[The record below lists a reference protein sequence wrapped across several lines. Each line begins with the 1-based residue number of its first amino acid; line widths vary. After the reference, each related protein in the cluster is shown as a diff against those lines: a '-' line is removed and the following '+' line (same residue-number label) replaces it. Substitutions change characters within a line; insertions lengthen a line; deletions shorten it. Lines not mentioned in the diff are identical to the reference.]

1 MAKAKNL
8 MILGTGSD
16 VGKSILVAGLC
27 RILKQ
32 DGYRV
37 APFKAQNMALNSFIT
52 PEGGEMGRAQ
62 VVQAEAAGIEPHVDM
77 NPILLKPTSNVG
89 SQVILHGKVLGNF
102 TAAEYY
108 QKKSDLVTQVM
119 ESYRRLEA
127 QYQVLVLEG
136 AGSAAEINLKD
147 KDLVNFSM
155 AERVKAPVL
164 LVADIDRGGV
174 FASIVGH
181 MELFTP
187 AERDL
192 VKGLI
197 INKFRGDPSLLL
209 SGVEFLET
217 RTGKPVLGLVHYFT
231 DIHIPEEDSV
241 ALDLKMRAP
250 KERPQEQVRVGVIR
264 LPHISNY
271 TDFDSLEQEPAVSLT
286 YFTAPE
292 QVFDMDLVILPGS
305 KNTLNDLRYLH
316 NQGIAEAIISFHA
329 RGGTVVGI
337 CGGYQMLGQKVLD
350 PMRVESDLQEITG
363 LGLLDMETELLGEKV
378 TTQVRARLLWPEL
391 ADSADQV
398 HGYEIHMGQ
407 SRVLG
412 PATPLLEIVE
422 RNGKP
427 VQVKDGLISSD
438 GRVWGSYL
446 HGLFDNDG
454 LRHRLISRLMSVDD
468 VELTKERLGSF
479 RRWKEEQY
487 DKLASHLRNHLDMD
501 RIYQIIGIASHHK

>member
-1 MAKAKNL
+1 MARAKNL

-32 DGYRV
+32 DGHRV

-62 VVQAEAAGIEPHVDM
+62 VVQAEAASIEPHVDM

-102 TAAEYY
+102 TAEEYY
-108 QKKSDLVTQVM
+108 QKKPDLVTQVM

-187 AERDL
+187 AEREL
-192 VKGLI
+192 VKGFV
-197 INKFRGDPSLLL
+197 INKFRGDPSLLR
-209 SGVEFLET
+209 SGLEFLET
-217 RTGKPVLGLVHYFT
+217 HTGKPVLGLVHYYK

-241 ALDLKMRAP
+241 ALDLKMRAT
-250 KERPQEQVRVGVIR
+250 KERSQEQVRVGVIR
-264 LPHISNY
+264 CRTFQTTRTSTASSRSQLSTFPILLLPSR
-271 TDFDSLEQEPAVSLT
+271 SLIWT
-286 YFTAPE
+286 
-292 QVFDMDLVILPGS
+292 
-305 KNTLNDLRYLH
+305 
-316 NQGIAEAIISFHA
+316 
-329 RGGTVVGI
+329 
-337 CGGYQMLGQKVLD
+337 
-350 PMRVESDLQEITG
+350 
-363 LGLLDMETELLGEKV
+363 
-378 TTQVRARLLWPEL
+378 W
-391 ADSADQV
+391 
-398 HGYEIHMGQ
+398 
-407 SRVLG
+407 
-412 PATPLLEIVE
+412 
-422 RNGKP
+422 
-427 VQVKDGLISSD
+427 
-438 GRVWGSYL
+438 
-446 HGLFDNDG
+446 
-454 LRHRLISRLMSVDD
+454 
-468 VELTKERLGSF
+468 
-479 RRWKEEQY
+479 
-487 DKLASHLRNHLDMD
+487 
-501 RIYQIIGIASHHK
+501 

>member
-1 MAKAKNL
+1 
-8 MILGTGSD
+8 
-16 VGKSILVAGLC
+16 
-27 RILKQ
+27 
-32 DGYRV
+32 
-37 APFKAQNMALNSFIT
+37 MALNSFIT

-62 VVQAEAAGIEPHVDM
+62 VVQAEAAVIEPHVDM

-89 SQVILHGKVLGNF
+89 SQVILHGKVIGNF
-102 TAAEYY
+102 TATEYY

-155 AERVKAPVL
+155 AERVEAPVL

-209 SGVEFLET
+209 PGVEFLET

-305 KNTLNDLRYLH
+305 KNTLNDLSYLH

-350 PMRVESDLQEITG
+350 PMRVESDLQEMIWRQNYW
-363 LGLLDMETELLGEKV
+363 EK
-378 TTQVRARLLWPEL
+378 R
-391 ADSADQV
+391 
-398 HGYEIHMGQ
+398 
-407 SRVLG
+407 
-412 PATPLLEIVE
+412 
-422 RNGKP
+422 
-427 VQVKDGLISSD
+427 
-438 GRVWGSYL
+438 
-446 HGLFDNDG
+446 
-454 LRHRLISRLMSVDD
+454 
-468 VELTKERLGSF
+468 
-479 RRWKEEQY
+479 
-487 DKLASHLRNHLDMD
+487 
-501 RIYQIIGIASHHK
+501 